1 LVYLNILSLIESSY
15 AQTKILDILDL
26 VKDNSDMIIKNND
39 TKQDEKDIAKKVK
52 KPIESEIKKLE
63 TEEDEVTLRPR
74 KLDEIVGQEM
84 VVRQLKLIIDSAK
97 IREKL
102 PEHILFYGQPGLGK
116 TTMAN
121 LISNEMNANFRVIT
135 APSLQKIGDLVSILV
150 GLEPNTVLFIDEI
163 HRLKLPLEESL
174 YSAME
179 DGQVDL
185 IMGKGNGISTLRMD
199 LNPFVLIGATTQL
212 GKISKPLKDRF
223 PTVFQL
229 QSYNSTDMFILIERS
244 SDILKLKLDDD
255 SKFLIAQR
263 SRGVPRVANN
273 ILKRLLDYQTVH
285 KMREVNLV
293 QTTEFFEELGVFD
306 QGLTRSDLKYL
317 DSLKDGSL
325 GLKTIASIM
334 MEDPET
340 IELVI
345 EPYLIHLG
353 FIEKSSEGRNLT
365 LKGVDKLKKL
375 NSKIV

>member
-1 LVYLNILSLIESSY
+1 
-15 AQTKILDILDL
+15 
-26 VKDNSDMIIKNND
+26 MIIKNND
-39 TKQDEKDIAKKVK
+39 TKQDEKDIAKKAK

-63 TEEDEVTLRPR
+63 TEEDEITLRPR

-229 QSYNSTDMFILIERS
+229 QSYNNTDMFVLIERS

-293 QTTEFFEELGVFD
+293 QTNEFFEELGVFD

-365 LKGVDKLKKL
+365 LKGIGRLKKL

>member
-1 LVYLNILSLIESSY
+1 
-15 AQTKILDILDL
+15 
-26 VKDNSDMIIKNND
+26 MIIKNID
-39 TKQDEKDIAKKVK
+39 SKQSPKTDSKKTKKDID
-52 KPIESEIKKLE
+52 STIKKLE
-63 TEEDEVTLRPR
+63 IEEDEITLRPR
-74 KLDEIVGQEM
+74 KLDEIVGQEST
-84 VVRQLKLIIDSAK
+84 VRQLKLILDSAR

-121 LISNEMNANFRVIT
+121 LISNEMDANFRVIT

-150 GLEPNTVLFIDEI
+150 NLEPNTVLFIDEI
-163 HRLKLPLEESL
+163 HRLKLPLEETL

-199 LNPFVLIGATTQL
+199 LNSFVLIGATTQL

-223 PTVFQL
+223 PTVFLL
-229 QSYNSTDMFILIERS
+229 QNYNNTDMFILIERS
-244 SDILKLKLDDD
+244 ANILKLKLDDD

-285 KMREVNLV
+285 KIKEVTAE
-293 QTTEFFEELGVFD
+293 QTEDFFEELGIFEL
-306 QGLTRSDLKYL
+306 GLTRSDLKYL
-317 DSLKDGSL
+317 DAIKESSL
-325 GLKTIASIM
+325 GLKTIASIL

-353 FIEKSSEGRNLT
+353 FIEKSNEGRNLT
-365 LKGVDKLKKL
+365 IKGRDKLSKFDKKL
-375 NSKIV
+375 YSK

>member
-1 LVYLNILSLIESSY
+1 
-15 AQTKILDILDL
+15 
-26 VKDNSDMIIKNND
+26 MIIKNND
-39 TKQDEKDIAKKVK
+39 TKQGDKDIAKKVK

-74 KLDEIVGQEM
+74 KLDEVVGQEA

-121 LISNEMNANFRVIT
+121 LISNEMNSNFRVIT

-229 QSYNSTDMFILIERS
+229 QSYNNTDMFILIERS
-244 SDILKLKLDDD
+244 SNILKLKIDDD
-255 SKFLIAQR
+255 SKFLVAQR

-285 KMREVNLV
+285 KMKEVNLV
-293 QTTEFFEELGVFD
+293 QTNEFFEELGVFE

-317 DSLKDGSL
+317 DSLKDGSI

-365 LKGVDKLKKL
+365 LKGKDKLAKL
-375 NSKIV
+375 NSKILNNKN

>member
-1 LVYLNILSLIESSY
+1 
-15 AQTKILDILDL
+15 
-26 VKDNSDMIIKNND
+26 MIIKNND
-39 TKQDEKDIAKKVK
+39 TKQSVVDSTKKIK

-63 TEEDEVTLRPR
+63 IEEDLVTLRPR
-74 KLDEIVGQEM
+74 KLDEIIGQSS
-84 VVRQLKLIIDSAK
+84 VVRQLKLILDSAK

-163 HRLKLPLEESL
+163 HRLKLPLEETL

-199 LNPFVLIGATTQL
+199 LNSFVLIGATTQL

-229 QSYNSTDMFILIERS
+229 QSYDNTDMFVLIDRSANILG
-244 SDILKLKLDDD
+244 LKLDDD

-285 KMREVNLV
+285 KMKEVNLV
-293 QTTEFFEELGVFD
+293 QTNEFFEELGVFE

-317 DSLKDGSL
+317 SSIEDGSL

-353 FIEKSSEGRNLT
+353 YIEKSSEGRNLT
-365 LKGVDKLKKL
+365 LKGKDKL
-375 NSKIV
+375 SKFDSNIYSK

>member
-1 LVYLNILSLIESSY
+1 MDIIAQKKCLDKLPLLKLN
-15 AQTKILDILDL
+15 Q
-26 VKDNSDMIIKNND
+26 VMIIKNND
-39 TKQDEKDIAKKVK
+39 SKQDNKEVLKKLK
-52 KPIESEIKKLE
+52 KPIESEIKNLE
-63 TEEDEVTLRPR
+63 VEEDMVTLRPR
-74 KLDEIVGQEM
+74 KLDQVVGQEA
-84 VVRQLKLIIDSAK
+84 VVRQLKLILDSAL

-163 HRLKLPLEESL
+163 HRLKLPLEETL

-199 LNPFVLIGATTQL
+199 LNSFVLIGATTQL

-229 QSYNSTDMFILIERS
+229 QSYNNTDMFVLIERS
-244 SDILKLKLDDD
+244 ANILKLKLDDD
-255 SKFLIAQR
+255 SKFLIAGR

-285 KMREVNLV
+285 KMKEVDLA
-293 QTTEFFEELGVFD
+293 QTKDFFDELGIFD

-317 DSLKDGSL
+317 SSIKDNSL

-334 MEDPET
+334 QEDPET

-353 FIEKSSEGRNLT
+353 YIEKSSEGRNLT
-365 LKGVDKLKKL
+365 LKGKDKLSKFD
-375 NSKIV
+375 SKIYSK

>member
-1 LVYLNILSLIESSY
+1 
-15 AQTKILDILDL
+15 
-26 VKDNSDMIIKNND
+26 MIIKNNETQID
-39 TKQDEKDIAKKVK
+39 PKNITKPALDKKSL
-52 KPIESEIKKLE
+52 ENTSTIKKLE
-63 TEEDEVTLRPR
+63 TEENEATLRPR
-74 KLDEIVGQEM
+74 KIDEVVGQEA

-97 IREKL
+97 IRDRL

-116 TTMAN
+116 TTMAG
-121 LISNEMNANFRVIT
+121 LISNELEANFRVIT

-163 HRLKLPLEESL
+163 HRLKLPLEETL

-199 LNPFVLIGATTQL
+199 LNSFVLVGATTQL

-229 QSYNSTDMFILIERS
+229 QSYNSSDMFILIDRS
-244 SDILKLKLDDD
+244 ANILGLKMDDD

-285 KMREVNLV
+285 KMKEVNV
-293 QTTEFFEELGVFD
+293 DHTESFFEELGIFEL
-306 QGLTRSDLKYL
+306 GLTRSDLKYL
-317 DSLKDGSL
+317 SSIKTSSL

-334 MEDPET
+334 QEDPET

-365 LKGVDKLKKL
+365 LKGRDKLEKYDESL
-375 NSKIV
+375 YVR

>member
-1 LVYLNILSLIESSY
+1 
-15 AQTKILDILDL
+15 
-26 VKDNSDMIIKNND
+26 MIIKNND
-39 TKQDEKDIAKKVK
+39 SKQDEKDIAKKVK
-52 KPIESEIKKLE
+52 KPLESEIKKLE

-74 KLDEIVGQEM
+74 KLDEVVGQEA
-84 VVRQLKLIIDSAK
+84 VVRQLKLILDSAK

-229 QSYNSTDMFILIERS
+229 QSYNNTDMFILIERS

-255 SKFLIAQR
+255 SKFLVAQR

-285 KMREVNLV
+285 KIKEVNLA
-293 QTTEFFEELGVFD
+293 QTNEFFEELGVFD

-365 LKGVDKLKKL
+365 LKGRDKLAKFD
-375 NSKIV
+375 SKILYNK

>member
-1 LVYLNILSLIESSY
+1 
-15 AQTKILDILDL
+15 
-26 VKDNSDMIIKNND
+26 MIIKNND
-39 TKQDEKDIAKKVK
+39 SKQDEKDIIKKIK

-74 KLDEIVGQEM
+74 KLDEIVGQEA
-84 VVRQLKLIIDSAK
+84 VVRQLKLILDSAK

-116 TTMAN
+116 TTIAN

-229 QSYNSTDMFILIERS
+229 QSYNNTDMFVLIERS

-285 KMREVNLV
+285 KMREVNV
-293 QTTEFFEELGVFD
+293 IQTTEFFEELGVFD

-340 IELVI
+340 LELVI

-353 FIEKSSEGRNLT
+353 FIEKSSEGRSLT
-365 LKGVDKLKKL
+365 IKGRNKLAKFD
-375 NSKIV
+375 SKILHNKV

>member
-1 LVYLNILSLIESSY
+1 
-15 AQTKILDILDL
+15 
-26 VKDNSDMIIKNND
+26 MIIKNND
-39 TKQDEKDIAKKVK
+39 TKQDKKDIEKLVK

-63 TEEDEVTLRPR
+63 TEEDEITLRPR
-74 KLDEIVGQEM
+74 KLDQVVGQEA
-84 VVRQLKLIIDSAK
+84 VVRQLKLIIDSAT

-229 QSYNSTDMFILIERS
+229 QSYNNTDMFILIERS

-306 QGLTRSDLKYL
+306 QGLTRSDLKYMS
-317 DSLKDGSL
+317 SLKDGSL

-353 FIEKSSEGRNLT
+353 YIEKSSEGRNLT
-365 LKGVDKLKKL
+365 LKGKDKMNKL
-375 NSKIV
+375 SAYYGIK